1 MIKTETQWTAQ
12 FGSLA
17 AAFEDGKK
25 AKNCENGVSYQ
36 GYLKGFLYTVS
47 SERLAYRMMDIME
60 RTVRLHPM
68 YADCRMD
75 HVLCGISYRMDYEWQ
90 PLFFR
95 ADGTYRERSVRSM
108 LSDTAN
114 VFV

>member
-1 MIKTETQWTAQ
+1 MDIRALLAGDKIALIKTETQWTAQ

-60 RTVRLHPM
+60 RQ
-68 YADCRMD
+68 YACIQCM
-75 HVLCGISYRMDYEWQ
+75 Q
-90 PLFFR
+90 
-95 ADGTYRERSVRSM
+95 
-108 LSDTAN
+108 TAAWIMCC
-114 VFV
+114 VA